1 MTNQTININSQIGN
15 DNNSD
20 TKQKITCMISN
31 FYSFIHTLVLHIL
44 DLRLKFVHQG
54 HKGQG
59 QDVHFTP
66 LCDVHKLVMRNVVSV
81 EQIPAKTNSLKE
93 IWVYDLETCLSRS

>member
-1 MTNQTININSQIGN
+1 
-15 DNNSD
+15 
-20 TKQKITCMISN
+20 MISN

-66 LCDVHKLVMRNVVSV
+66 LCDVHKLVMRNEVGV
-81 EQIPAKTNSLKE
+81 EQIQAKTNNFKE
-93 IWVYDLETCLSRS
+93 ILVYDLENCLSRS